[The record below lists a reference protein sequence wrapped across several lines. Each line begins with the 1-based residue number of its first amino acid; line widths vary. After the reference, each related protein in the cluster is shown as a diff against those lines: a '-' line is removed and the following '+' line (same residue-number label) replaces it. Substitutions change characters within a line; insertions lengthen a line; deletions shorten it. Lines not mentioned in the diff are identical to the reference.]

1 MDNTNRV
8 SMEQAAR
15 ELLTTPETLR
25 LMMAS
30 HKINVGDCYRRPGAK
45 RRTYR
50 VYRALLDAAKRERG
64 IP

>member
-1 MDNTNRV
+1 MQKSTVRIED
-8 SMEQAAR
+8 AAR
-15 ELLTTPETLR
+15 ELCTTPETLR
-25 LMMAS
+25 LMMAA

-50 VYRALLDAAKRERG
+50 VYRALLDAAKKERG